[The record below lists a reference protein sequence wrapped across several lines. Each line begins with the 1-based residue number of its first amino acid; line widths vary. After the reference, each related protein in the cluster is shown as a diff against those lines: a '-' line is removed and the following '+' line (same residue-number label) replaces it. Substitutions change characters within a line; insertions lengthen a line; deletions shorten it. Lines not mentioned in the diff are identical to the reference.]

1 MLRERY
7 DICHENARSSETSV
21 TWSPRYP
28 FVGGEGGRTWH
39 HRGMADP
46 VERITE
52 LLMILL
58 ETPTPLTMAE
68 VAERSG
74 LYEVGDESSRKR
86 FERDKKTLREL
97 GVPIETTIEEGDAG
111 ASRYR
116 IRPEDYFLPDL
127 DLTPAETVALQMA
140 VATVRMEV
148 DWDEQAVLK
157 LGGTPPVVAPLVAD
171 LPAPESLPRL
181 FEAMTT
187 HRAARFRYSGRDREV
202 ALYGVLYRYG
212 HWYATGADRGDG
224 DRVKAFRV
232 DRIEGQVSL
241 GDGET
246 YVIPEGFDPGSV
258 LQSDAL
264 LLGSGNETVARVRLD
279 RTVAP
284 TVLRARAGTG
294 SVVRESDGSVVIDV
308 PIRNRVAFRS
318 WLLGL
323 GAHAEVLEPADL
335 RSETVEWL
343 TSMVGGVS

>member
-1 MLRERY
+1 
-7 DICHENARSSETSV
+7 
-21 TWSPRYP
+21 
-28 FVGGEGGRTWH
+28 
-39 HRGMADP
+39 MADP

-58 ETPTPLTMAE
+58 ETPVPLTLAE
-68 VAERSG
+68 IGERSG
-74 LYEVGDESSRKR
+74 LYESGDESSRKR
-86 FERDKKTLREL
+86 FERDKRTLREL

-116 IRPEDYFLPDL
+116 IRPEDYFLADL

-140 VATVRMEV
+140 VSAVRMEV

-157 LGGTPPVVAPLVAD
+157 LGGTRGVAAPLVAD
-171 LPAPESLPRL
+171 LPAPESLPVL

-187 HRAARFRYSGRDREV
+187 HRPTRFRYSGRDREV

-232 DRIEGQVSL
+232 DRIEGAARV
-241 GDGET
+241 GEGET
-246 YVIPEGFDPGSV
+246 YRIPEGFDPGSV

-264 LLGSGNETVARVRLD
+264 LLGSGGETVARVLLD
-279 RTVAP
+279 HTVAP

-294 SVVRESDGSVVIDV
+294 PANRQADGSVVIDV
-308 PIRNRVAFRS
+308 PVRNRGAFRS

-323 GAHAEVLEPADL
+323 GTHAEVLEPAEL
-335 RSETVEWL
+335 RADIVGWL
-343 TSMVGGVS
+343 TSMVGEVR

>member
-1 MLRERY
+1 
-7 DICHENARSSETSV
+7 
-21 TWSPRYP
+21 
-28 FVGGEGGRTWH
+28 
-39 HRGMADP
+39 MADP

-58 ETPTPLTMAE
+58 ETPTPLTLAE
-68 VAERSG
+68 IGERSG
-74 LYEVGDESSRKR
+74 LYEMGDESSRKR
-86 FERDKKTLREL
+86 FERDKRTLREL
-97 GVPIETTIEEGDAG
+97 GVPIEATVEEGDAG

-148 DWDEQAVLK
+148 DWDEQAILK
-157 LGGTPPVVAPLVAD
+157 LGGNRPVAAPLVTD
-171 LPAPESLPRL
+171 IPAPDSLPVL
-181 FEAMTT
+181 FEAMST
-187 HRAARFRYSGRDREV
+187 HRPARFLYSGREREV
-202 ALYGVLYRYG
+202 ATYGVLYRYG
-212 HWYATGADRGDG
+212 HWYVTGADRGDG
-224 DRVKAFRV
+224 DRIKAFRM
-232 DRIEGQVSL
+232 DRIEGPASI
-241 GDGET
+241 GDGEP

-264 LLGSGNETVARVRLD
+264 LLGSDGETVARVRLD

-294 SVVRESDGSVVIDV
+294 SVVREDDGSVVIDV
-308 PIRNRVAFRS
+308 PVRNRAAFRS

-335 RSETVEWL
+335 RSEIVSWL
-343 TSMVGGVS
+343 KALAGGRD